1 MTDLHQI
8 LYQFLWEHRFPA
20 RDPEDSELSIVERRQ
35 EKALRASLS
44 PDQAEQ
50 LDALLDTRE
59 ERLCLQ
65 QELMFQAALS
75 LGVELSRL

>member
-8 LYQFLWEHRFPA
+8 LYQFLWEHRFPVH
-20 RDPEDSELSIVERRQ
+20 DPEDSELSVVEQRQ
-35 EKALRASLS
+35 EETLRASLT

-50 LDALLDTRE
+50 LDALLDTLE

-65 QELMFQAALS
+65 QVLMFQAALS
-75 LGVELSRL
+75 FGVELSRL